1 MGNFPEDQEFL
12 TRRADPDT
20 LAFERAQL
28 QYDQERHAEMIA
40 RDSNAERSFASGSGH
55 YVPVTQP
62 ELVAD
67 AIVSM
72 LPASRIEHDPSREM
86 PGSGL

>member
-28 QYDQERHAEMIA
+28 QYDQERHAEMVA
-40 RDSNAERSFASGSGH
+40 GDPNASRTMAAASGH
-55 YVPVTQP
+55 YIPITQP
-62 ELVAD
+62 EVVAD
-67 AIVSM
+67 AILSV
-72 LPASRIEHDPSREM
+72 LPITQTTRDRSRET